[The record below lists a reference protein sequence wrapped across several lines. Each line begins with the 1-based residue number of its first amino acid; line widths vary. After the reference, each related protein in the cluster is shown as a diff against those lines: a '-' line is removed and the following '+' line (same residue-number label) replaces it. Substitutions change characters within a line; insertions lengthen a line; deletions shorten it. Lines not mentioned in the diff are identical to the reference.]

1 MVCRPKIRA
10 VVVRIALIGL
20 FIGAYVTVW
29 RPVRDWASGHVMAPL
44 LAEVDTPRARQYV
57 VSGAPARALEIRPAT
72 GSTPIAG
79 MAAPTGVLFVIG
91 SVFLLALY
99 PTRLYWVYLGLYQWL
114 LGGLML
120 GALATGIGWAEWG
133 FTVFDLLETDIY
145 RGTSLGLPLL
155 FAWLESRSEHSES
168 ESATSP

>member
-1 MVCRPKIRA
+1 
-10 VVVRIALIGL
+10 
-20 FIGAYVTVW
+20 
-29 RPVRDWASGHVMAPL
+29 MAPL
-44 LAEVDTPRARQYV
+44 LAEIDTPRAREYIV
-57 VSGAPARALEIRPAT
+57 DGTPARALEIRPAT

-120 GALATGIGWAEWG
+120 GTLALGIGWADWA

-155 FAWLESRSEHSES
+155 FAWLEARSENTES
-168 ESATSP
+168 EPTTSS

>member
-1 MVCRPKIRA
+1 M
-10 VVVRIALIGL
+10 
-20 FIGAYVTVW
+20 TVW
-29 RPVRDWASGHVMAPL
+29 RPVRDWTSAHVMAPL

-57 VSGAPARALEIRPAT
+57 VDGAPARALEIRPAP
-72 GSTPIAG
+72 GSNPVAA
-79 MAAPTGVLFVIG
+79 MAAPTGLLFVIG

-120 GALATGIGWAEWG
+120 GALAIGVGWADWG

-155 FAWLESRSEHSES
+155 FAWLESRSENSVSES
-168 ESATSP
+168 STSS

>member
-1 MVCRPKIRA
+1 MGSVARTVFLRLLL
-10 VVVRIALIGL
+10 VGL
-20 FIGAYVTVW
+20 FIGGYVTVW
-29 RPVRDWASGHVMAPL
+29 RPVRDWTSANVMAPL

-57 VSGAPARALEIRPAT
+57 VSEAPARALEIHPAT
-72 GSTPIAG
+72 GSNPVAD

-120 GALATGIGWAEWG
+120 GALAIGIGWADWG

-155 FAWLESRSEHSES
+155 FAWLESRSENSES
-168 ESATSP
+168 EPTTSS

>member
-1 MVCRPKIRA
+1 MASAARTVFLRLL
-10 VVVRIALIGL
+10 LIGL
-20 FIGAYVTVW
+20 FIGGYVTVW
-29 RPVRDWASGHVMAPL
+29 RPVRDWASAHAMAPL
-44 LAEVDTPRARQYV
+44 LAEVDTPRAQQYV
-57 VSGAPARALEIRPAT
+57 LSGAPARALEIRPAT
-72 GSTPIAG
+72 GSNPVAD
-79 MAAPTGVLFVIG
+79 MAAPTGLLFVIG

-120 GALATGIGWAEWG
+120 GTLAIGIGWADWG

-155 FAWLESRSEHSES
+155 FAWLESRSENTKSEPS
-168 ESATSP
+168 TSP

>member
-1 MVCRPKIRA
+1 MGSVARTVFLRLLL
-10 VVVRIALIGL
+10 VGL
-20 FIGAYVTVW
+20 FIGGYVTVW

-57 VSGAPARALEIRPAT
+57 VSGAPPRALEIRPTT
-72 GSTPIAG
+72 GSTPIAA

-114 LGGLML
+114 LGGFML
-120 GALATGIGWAEWG
+120 GALAIGVGWADWG

-155 FAWLESRSEHSES
+155 FAWLESRSENSES
-168 ESATSP
+168 EPSTSS

>member
-1 MVCRPKIRA
+1 MGSVTRTVFLRLLL
-10 VVVRIALIGL
+10 VGL
-20 FIGAYVTVW
+20 FIGGYVTVW
-29 RPVRDWASGHVMAPL
+29 RPVRDWASGRLMAPL

-72 GSTPIAG
+72 GATPIAG
-79 MAAPTGVLFVIG
+79 MAAPTGLLFVIG

-99 PTRLYWVYLGLYQWL
+99 PTRPYWLYLGLYQWL

-120 GALATGIGWAEWG
+120 GALAIGIGWAEWG

-168 ESATSP
+168 ESSTSS